1 MISSFAD
8 KLTAAVHQ
16 GLSVRRLPPDIAK
29 RAREKPAMLH
39 HVKHLD
45 HILRIPPSNRL
56 EALKGNRKGQWS
68 ICINRQW
75 RACFE

>member
-39 HVKHLD
+39 HVNHLD
-45 HILRIPPSNRL
+45 QLRIPPSNRL
-56 EALKGNRKGQWS
+56 EAFKGNRKG
-68 ICINRQW
+68 
-75 RACFE
+75 